1 MTILLLTSI
10 FAADHVVNGK
20 TFSLPD
26 GFVIECVAK
35 PPLVKHPVHAAFDDK
50 GRLLVTEVSGSNA
63 PIREQLKT
71 LPHKVV
77 RLTDDDGDGVFD
89 RSEDWAK
96 DLPMPQGILWY
107 KGSAYVAAPP
117 AIWKL
122 ESKPDDT
129 GSLPKTAWYD
139 PKTATGCNN
148 DLHGPWL
155 GPDGWFYWTKGAF
168 AEQTHELINGKK
180 LTTKASMLLRRK
192 PEGGPVDVLMTGGM
206 DNPVGLAF
214 LPNGD
219 RIVSATFLHHPGGG
233 LRDGLIHALYG
244 GVYGKDHDAIDGLP
258 RTGDLLPVMT
268 DLGPAAPSSVIR
280 YEGDGLGSRFRDS
293 LFLCQFNLRKVS
305 AHDPRLRAQQ
315 FVTVDHE
322 FLSSS
327 DLDFHPTDVIQDAD
341 GSLLVVDTGGW
352 YKLCCPTSQLEKP
365 EVAGAIYRVRK
376 RNATRLED
384 PRGDKIDWTK
394 TKPETLIRL
403 LSDLRRAVVW
413 KAVAELSSRGP
424 SVVPQLMDASISPGA
439 TEAVWALARIEGDE
453 STKAL
458 TWVLQQ
464 MWNSGNRSAAF
475 HAISLRR
482 ETNALPQVMRWC
494 GGEHNDHFTSLE
506 AIARLGVGSPDAA
519 NLLLRLAGGPL
530 ARSHSHAIRYALWE
544 LDSPDLVE
552 RLADEPKRSP
562 LAIAAALWAVSQNSK
577 WKAERFTV
585 ERLLGWAQHPE
596 PELAAAA
603 RFALQQRKEF
613 ADQGVAW
620 LKKRLTGTPWADGG
634 WQALRPLVV
643 AWLNRTDMQQAV
655 AEWTSNRDT
664 DVRRFCWQLMA
675 NHRAKTIPSVWIEAA
690 TQQIKSANVE
700 ELKAMLPVVRRAGAN
715 PKLALEIRKRSVD
728 RSLGAETR
736 FALMALAPSDSLDAE
751 SFGELTASLDAEK
764 PVAVRTAAA
773 DALGAA
779 KLSVQ
784 QATVLTTVLVD
795 CGPLEIERLL
805 PAFTATKN
813 PAVGE
818 ALAAVLERANSRKTL
833 RIDDLK
839 KRFESFGPTVLPAVA
854 RLEAKFAADRAN
866 ETKRL
871 DELTTKLPKGD
882 AKRGLIVYNGTK
894 AACRSCHKLGY
905 VGGDLGPELSKIGSI
920 RGKRDL
926 LESVVFPNASF
937 VRSYEPTTFALKDGR
952 TVNGL
957 IRRETAEEI
966 VLATGLNQEQR
977 IAKSDVESRIPGS
990 VSIMPTGMDQ
1000 QLSPQE
1006 LADLIAFL
1014 ESAK

>member
-1 MTILLLTSI
+1 LTILLLTSI

-26 GFVIECVAK
+26 GFLIECVAK
-35 PPLVKHPVHAAFDDK
+35 PPLVKHPVHAAFDEK

-63 PIREQLKT
+63 PIKEQLKT

-77 RLTDDDGDGVFD
+77 RLTDDNGDGVFE
-89 RSEDWAK
+89 RSELWAK

-129 GSLPKTAWYD
+129 GSLPKTVWYD

-168 AEQTHELINGKK
+168 AEQTHELTNGKK

-219 RIVSATFLHHPGGG
+219 RIVSATFLHHPHGG
-233 LRDGLIHALYG
+233 LRDGLVHALYG

-268 DLGPAAPSSVIR
+268 DLGPAAPSSVIC
-280 YEGDGLGSRFRDS
+280 YEAPTLGDWSVASKYRGNL
-293 LFLCQFNLRKVS
+293 LLCQFNLHRISRHEIAADGATYKTRDS
-305 AHDPRLRAQQ
+305 
-315 FVTVDHE
+315 E
-322 FLSSS
+322 FLTSS
-327 DLDFHPTDVIQDAD
+327 DIDFHPTDVFEDD
-341 GSLLVVDTGGW
+341 FGNLLVIDTGGW
-352 YKLCCPTSQLEKP
+352 YKLCCPTSQLPKP
-365 EVAGAIYRVRK
+365 EVFGAIYR
-376 RNATRLED
+376 
-384 PRGDKIDWTK
+384 
-394 TKPETLIRL
+394 IRPKL
-403 LSDLRRAVVW
+403 LPGNS
-413 KAVAELSSRGP
+413 GP
-424 SVVPQLMDASISPGA
+424 SGLISRKHPQYGRLF
-439 TEAVWALARIEGDE
+439 
-453 STKAL
+453 AL
-458 TWVLQQ
+458 TSDSREAARRRSIVSMGREMPTRELVESLVEAS
-464 MWNSGNRSAAF
+464 SGERDRAMT
-475 HAISLRR
+475 HSL
-482 ETNALPQVMRWC
+482 
-494 GGEHNDHFTSLE
+494 
-506 AIARLGVGSPDAA
+506 
-519 NLLLRLAGGPL
+519 
-530 ARSHSHAIRYALWE
+530 RYALWE
-544 LDSPDLVE
+544 LDSPELVE
-552 RLADEPKRSP
+552 RLADEPKLTP
-562 LAIAAALWAVSQNSK
+562 LSIAAALWAVSQNPK

-585 ERLLGWAQHPE
+585 ERLLGWAQHAE

-620 LKKRLTGTPWADGG
+620 LKKRLTGTPWADGS

-643 AWLNRTDMQQAV
+643 VWLNRTDMQQAV
-655 AEWTSNRDT
+655 AEWTSNRHSE
-664 DVRRFCWQLMA
+664 VRRFCWQLMA
-675 NHRAKTIPSVWIEAA
+675 DFRSKAIPSVWIEAA
-690 TQQIKSANVE
+690 GERIKSANVE
-700 ELKAMLPVVRRAGAN
+700 ELSAMLPVVRRAGAN
-715 PKLALEIRKRSVD
+715 PKLIGEIRR
-728 RSLGAETR
+728 RSLDRALAAEIR
-736 FALMALAPSDSLDAE
+736 FDMMSLAPSESLDAE
-751 SFGELTASLDAEK
+751 TFGELTASLDAEK

-773 DALGAA
+773 DALGAS

-784 QATVLTTVLVD
+784 QAMVLTTVLVD

-805 PAFTATKN
+805 RAFTATKN
-813 PAVGE
+813 APVGE
-818 ALAAVLERANSRKTL
+818 ALAIVLERAKSRKAL

-839 KRFESFGPTVLPAVA
+839 KRFEAFGPSVLPAIA

-882 AKRGLIVYNGTK
+882 AKRGLIVFNGSK

-952 TVNGL
+952 NVNGL
-957 IRRETAEEI
+957 IRRETTEEI
-966 VLATGLNQEQR
+966 VVATGLNQEQR

-990 VSIMPTGMDQ
+990 VSMMPTGMDQ

-1006 LADLIAFL
+1006 LSDLIAFL